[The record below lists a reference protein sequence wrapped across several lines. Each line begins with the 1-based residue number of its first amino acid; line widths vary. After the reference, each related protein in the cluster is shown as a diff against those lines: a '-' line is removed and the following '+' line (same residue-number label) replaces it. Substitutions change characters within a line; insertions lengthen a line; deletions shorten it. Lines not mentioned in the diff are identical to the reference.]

1 MTTPKIGGHAKGPLE
16 AKIPKGFILVEQD
29 DEPTGTELKEVKL
42 MRSPAHF
49 AVGKRPSSIRGKSL
63 GAEYALLFRYAA
75 ALDTGAGG
83 TAFVAMPWDVSA
95 TADFS
100 SAAALFAEC
109 KVHEARVHIQ
119 SQSPG
124 VNANVRS
131 LYGVDYSVSNS
142 APASEAAVL
151 QLEGLKMHSTNL
163 TTQTTVSS
171 KAGLLAWA
179 STSSPV
185 PGPYAG
191 LYGQFS
197 ASAVGSN
204 STGATNYLVE
214 VLVIFRGRK

>member
-1 MTTPKIGGHAKGPLE
+1 MSTPKKVDKAMGPRE
-16 AKIPKGFILVEQD
+16 GIPKGFILIQEED
-29 DEPTGTELKEVKL
+29 DEPKGTELKEVKL
-42 MRSPAHF
+42 KRSSALTGARHL
-49 AVGKRPSSIRGKSL
+49 AKHELKSHK
-63 GAEYALLFRYAA
+63 GAEYAIAFRYAA

-83 TAFVAMPWDVSA
+83 TQYIAMPWDVSA

-109 KVHEARVHIQ
+109 KVKHARVSIS

-131 LYGVDYSVSNS
+131 LWGIDYSVSNS
-142 APASEAAVL
+142 APASESAVL

-163 TTQTTVSS
+163 TTQTVVEAN
-171 KAGLLAWA
+171 AGFMAWA
-179 STSSPV
+179 STASPV

-197 ASAVGSN
+197 ASAAGSN
-204 STGATNYLVE
+204 STGACNYLVE